1 MTTILITGASSGIG
15 AALADVMSQAGK
27 RLVLCGRNRERLAA
41 TAERCRERGV
51 IVEEACFDITRFD
64 QLVAV
69 LEAADDASPIDIA
82 ILNAGLG
89 GSVPRDRAGQDIAS
103 AIEMSGVN
111 FTAPVVAANLLAER
125 MAARRC
131 GRIVLVGS
139 VAGFFPLP
147 MAPAYS
153 GTKAGLAMFA
163 EALRLRLA
171 DANVG
176 VTLVSPGFIDTPMSR
191 SLTEP
196 KPFLMQPDKAAAVIA
211 RGIARGARNI
221 IVPRQFAVLA
231 AAAKLVPDAAIRAV
245 LRRLFKANS
254 A

>member
-15 AALADVMSQAGK
+15 AALAARFAGPGN
-27 RLVLCGRNRERLAA
+27 RLVLCGRNRERLGD
-41 TAERCRERGV
+41 TARRCRAQGAEV
-51 IVEEACFDITRFD
+51 DEACFDITQFN

-69 LEAADDASPIDIA
+69 LEAADDAKPIDIA

-89 GSVPRDRAGQDIAS
+89 GSLPRQRAAQDIAGT
-103 AIEMSGVN
+103 IEMSGVN
-111 FTAPVVAANLLAER
+111 FTAPLVAANLMAER
-125 MAARRC
+125 MAQRRR

-139 VAGFFPLP
+139 VAAFFPTP
-147 MAPAYS
+147 MAPAYA

-171 DANVG
+171 EAGVG

-196 KPFLMQPDKAAAVIA
+196 KPFLMAPEKAAAVIA
-211 RGIARGARNI
+211 RGIVRGARH
-221 IVPRQFAVLA
+221 IVVPWQFIVVCIA
-231 AAAKLVPDAAIRAV
+231 ARLVPAVVIRAV
-245 LRRLFKANS
+245 LQRFLRAKS
-254 A
+254 T